1 MASPGTGT
9 AGRGCRPMST
19 IADTESA
26 GPVSIELAEAASA
39 HLIEQVE
46 RVRQVISEYRAV
58 MGAPPFDNDND

>member
-1 MASPGTGT
+1 
-9 AGRGCRPMST
+9 MST